1 MKIITSLKDFL
12 EKDRVKTIFDHLRNL
27 FYCALIIA
35 AGAYVPVSQPERYS
49 VTPLLQ

>member
-1 MKIITSLKDFL
+1 MKIITSLKDFFD
-12 EKDRVKTIFDHLRNL
+12 KGRVKTIFDHLRNL

-35 AGAYVPVSQPERYS
+35 AGSSVSQPERYS